1 MALNIAASIAG
12 NVAERLSQAASSTQ
26 AVPPG
31 KCENNPA
38 SRAPSGVAANVGN
51 VASGIDRI
59 VADRLAMVNAHVV
72 AAEKRA
78 NDPIARRDCY
88 RKGLL
93 FHLFIVGT
101 LLALLWV
108 CYLGLKVMGDD
119 DNEPGQYYP
128 WSITLQL
135 IATVALLHSLV
146 AHYVS
151 TLPCQRHVH
160 WNVIVIGNL
169 VNTVVFAWFVWLIIA
184 ITTPNSAGAWPLVLT
199 LFAAAAAFITTAA
212 SWFFCPRHRD
222 AHLEPCPEPP
232 A

>member
-12 NVAERLSQAASSTQ
+12 NAAERLAQAAGSTQ
-26 AVPPG
+26 AVQPG
-31 KCENNPA
+31 NCQDNPA

-59 VADRLAMVNAHVV
+59 VADRLAMVDAHV
-72 AAEKRA
+72 ASSEKRA

-108 CYLGLKVMGDD
+108 CYLGLRAMCDD
-119 DNEPGQYYP
+119 DNEPGPYYP

-135 IATVALLHSLV
+135 IATVALLQSLV
-146 AHYVS
+146 AHCLI

-160 WNVIVIGNL
+160 WNVVVIGNL
-169 VNTVVFAWFVWLIIA
+169 VSVVVFAWFVWLISA
-184 ITTPNSAGAWPLVLT
+184 IVTPNSAGAWPLVLT
-199 LFAAAAAFITTAA
+199 LFAGVAAFITKAS
-212 SWFFCPRHRD
+212 SWFFCPRHSD
-222 AHLEPCPEPP
+222 AHLEPCPEPS